1 MIARQSGGSAGLR
14 GAALLEGAIARAE
27 QRWAYGETSSLF
39 DQAAALGVGLAKNHP
54 FIDGN
59 KRIAFV
65 CVVTFLE
72 TNGVRFGADEADA
85 AVTILGVA
93 TGTLTEVALSDW
105 LRRNSTRPRPRR

>member
-1 MIARQSGGSAGLR
+1 MIAHQSGGAAGLR
-14 GAALLEGAIARAE
+14 DAALLESAIARAQ
-27 QRWAYGETSSLF
+27 QRWAYGETSTLF

-85 AVTILGVA
+85 VLVILGLA
-93 TGTLTEVALSDW
+93 TGELNETAFSDW
-105 LRRNSTRPRPRR
+105 LRRNSTRARPRK